1 MESQITLK
9 SRGNLPDSHPCFLQ
23 YTGKPSGF
31 RRIPD
36 KCWFQLGTDP
46 LRDLLRLGL
55 ACILYYSNS
64 PFPEGLLRSA
74 ITVGMV
80 DCRIPQS
87 GLILG
92 AAHWPHKFQHCT
104 PPILSTCEPFPTMGI
119 PGLLSRILVVASGS
133 HIDGSHG
140 ASTALCNP
148 YYLIQ

>member
-1 MESQITLK
+1 M
-9 SRGNLPDSHPCFLQ
+9 
-23 YTGKPSGF
+23 
-31 RRIPD
+31 
-36 KCWFQLGTDP
+36 
-46 LRDLLRLGL
+46 RLGL

-148 YYLIQ
+148 YYRFSRGPWISRGDRQGPKTQSSFSNSSHRVTSLNSWRGLTGFFPHRFPRE